1 MRAVR
6 GPQSLLAT
14 SVSSWTFLKSS
25 WRAAAVK
32 WTLLSLRCA
41 GVSNQLQLFVKEQER
56 NKLLC
61 SADPQ
66 LSSTPPSTSD
76 SANAKTPASRRKQ
89 KAGKR
94 GRTKDLEEDPLMET
108 VEAADEHLDEG
119 EKSGRKSRAKQNTA
133 GIGNTEESPAENT
146 DTQPAAGEHRY
157 PFHMQTLIFNN
168 LHLLFFYHSDEIP
181 DCSKYTPPAPH
192 SAGNNVINTCRTAL
206 SIF

>member
-66 LSSTPPSTSD
+66 LSSTPPSTPAAS
-76 SANAKTPASRRKQ
+76 STSESAVKANAKTRASRRKQ
-89 KAGKR
+89 KAGKTK
-94 GRTKDLEEDPLMET
+94 GRTKDLEEDLLKGT

-119 EKSGRKSRAKQNTA
+119 EKSGQKSRGKQNTT
-133 GIGNTEESPAENT
+133 GKGNTEESPAENP

-157 PFHMQTLIFNN
+157 PFHLQMLIFNN
-168 LHLLFFYHSDEIP
+168 LHLLFFSPLRWNPRLQQILP
-181 DCSKYTPPAPH
+181 SCTS
-192 SAGNNVINTCRTAL
+192 S
-206 SIF
+206 SW